1 MAHLLYT
8 HWDSSHELLDGCL
21 ASGQYFSVLHI
32 PLLPPD
38 CRTGNEEGV
47 GGFLRDGQG
56 KVGDTWARVGHDILN
71 LAATGVTLRGANIHD
86 Y

>member
-1 MAHLLYT
+1 MSCLMGAWRVGNIFLSYT
-8 HWDSSHELLDGCL
+8 SLSS
-21 ASGQYFSVLHI
+21 
-32 PLLPPD
+32 PLIAIQAMK
-38 CRTGNEEGV
+38 RGW
-47 GGFLRDGQG
+47 GFLRDGQG